1 MTAPGDAFGESSHS
15 NEVNPP
21 PAGYRAPEQP
31 DWQAPGD
38 PPTPPHPADYLPP
51 AYQPVSY
58 PTGYPVGYLPGHQP
72 DYPPQYAP
80 QYPPLDAAPPG
91 YLQPPDSAP
100 PGYPQPP
107 GYGGS
112 PYPPCPPGPQF
123 GALPGAYWQPSNPG
137 DYYSPPDYR
146 GGYGFPGPTRS
157 AVNGLAIG
165 SLISSFTG
173 LFCCVGSIVAMVLG
187 AIALNQIK
195 RTRQDGFALAVAGI
209 AIGIAGLL
217 VTFVVIIF
225 ALQSH

>member
-15 NEVNPP
+15 NEVSPP
-21 PAGYRAPEQP
+21 SAGYLPLEQP
-31 DWQAPGD
+31 DWQAPWD
-38 PPTPPHPADYLPP
+38 PPTPAQPVDYLPP
-51 AYQPVSY
+51 AYQPVNY
-58 PTGYPVGYLPGHQP
+58 PTGYPAGYLPGHQP
-72 DYPPQYAP
+72 EYRP
-80 QYPPLDAAPPG
+80 QYPPPGSAPPG
-91 YLQPPDSAP
+91 YPQPPDSAP

-112 PYPPCPPGPQF
+112 PYPPYPQGPQF
-123 GALPGAYWQPSNPG
+123 SAPAAAYWPPPNPG
-137 DYYSPPDYR
+137 DYYPPADYR

-157 AVNGLAIG
+157 AVSELAIG

-173 LFCCVGSIVAMVLG
+173 LFCCIGSIVAIVLG